1 MIAEIFALIF
11 FLTSLVLFVYLRRE
25 KKQQKEWIDQLKRFH
40 AEDHEH
46 LFSKQGG
53 ASAEIAFE
61 LNRIVGEN
69 QEEIR
74 QYKKKD
80 QANRMLLTSLSHD
93 VRTPLASLL
102 GYLEAL
108 ENDFLDEQETKEF
121 ISVAY
126 RKASDLHMF
135 TDTLFDWFKLNS
147 QEQQYKMENVDVNEL
162 TRLTLVEWLP
172 MLEQSQVELAINI
185 PDEENILSLD
195 PFAYTR
201 IINNLLQN
209 AITHGQCSKISIAIT
224 TKSEFTNILIGNNG
238 AAISSDQLPFIF
250 DRLYKG
256 DASRTNRG
264 SGLGL
269 AIVNELVR
277 GMGGSID
284 VSRSDETETVF
295 QINFPY

>member
-1 MIAEIFALIF
+1 MMAEIFALVF
-11 FLTSLVLFVYLRRE
+11 FLISLGLFAYLRRE
-25 KKQQKEWIDQLKRFH
+25 KQQQKEWINQLKRFH

-108 ENDFLDEQETKEF
+108 EKGILDEQETKEY

-147 QEQQYKMENVDVNEL
+147 QEQQYKMENVDINEL

-172 MLEQSQVELAINI
+172 MLDQSQIELTIDI

-209 AITHGQCSKISIAIT
+209 AITHGQCSKVSISIKRNENCTSIY
-224 TKSEFTNILIGNNG
+224 LGNNG
-238 AAISSDQLPFIF
+238 NVIPSDQLPYIF

-256 DASRTNRG
+256 DASRTDRG

-284 VSRSDETETVF
+284 VPRSDETETVF
-295 QINFPY
+295 QINFPH